1 MGSSLDPEN
10 IKEGDD
16 VYFECHINANPEVQ
30 RVLWYHNG
38 KPLEHRTNRG
48 IIIQNQT
55 LVLQKINRESAGF
68 YTCRAVNME
77 GEGESQ
83 PVELQEAFEGGDL
96 LKYRERRHQARRR
109 YTYPA
114 VSNGRPVRPDPPKN
128 CSIANRTTDTIEVE
142 CTAGFD
148 GGLPQTFFME
158 VYDSS
163 TSALHRNLSSSEP
176 VFVLTSL
183 RPGLAFLMVT
193 YAANSKGRS
202 ASFKLETFTL
212 KVAEKRTGPPTLFE
226 FTPVLGVVI
235 GVVLALIL
243 MALVIMVVMKMRRP
257 SPGLNGGHG
266 SNEELKGDLENKPL
280 NVGVLGG
287 GPRVKESSSVGES
300 EDNDPDIIPHKTDVM
315 TYQDYES
322 IDRKGPGRGGTNIE
336 TVPSVRT
343 IPHTVSYL
351 QRHSNH
357 HFTLQHNQSLRSARA
372 SYADLPLPPDAQPG
386 YQVSATDLCLFVAQ
400 RRSAYQPLPTDASD
414 ASPAPS
420 PSPSSAVASTAAGS
434 LAASPDGGHIYAA
447 VAPIARDAPRPASAH
462 IYAAVDTSP
471 RRALGRVS
479 PQHVPPAPSSSP
491 PADRSSALAPAAGAH
506 LYASLT
512 RPRSSAAHPSM
523 GGSGALAPAPAN
535 AVAHNNIYATID
547 ARRSTTTP
555 AASPAALA
563 YVTLGKRGHAR
574 SPLDFRDP
582 RTSVRPPVIRTPNE
596 SAV

>member
-1 MGSSLDPEN
+1 MNVSILSSSSSLSAETEYELVCQAWGSRPAAVISWWKGGTLALKEAVMTTSPDSNVTTSILKYRAEMSDSGKYLTCRAENKQIPQSAREDGIKLNIHYKPVVTLQMGSTLDPEN

-83 PVELQEAFEGGDL
+83 PVELQVMYKPYCRQHRKTVYGTALHEPASVTCEVEANPGPVTFRWTFNNTSEHL
-96 LKYRERRHQARRR
+96 PIPAS
-109 YTYPA
+109 A
-114 VSNGRPVRPDPPKN
+114 VSSHNFTSVASYAPKSHLDYGTLLCWAFNDIGVQSVPCAFAIIAAMRPDPPKN
-128 CSIANRTTDTIEVE
+128 CSIANRTTDMIEVE

-287 GPRVKESSSVGES
+287 GPRVKESASVGES

-336 TVPSVRT
+336 NVPSVRT
-343 IPHTVSYL
+343 LPHTAA
-351 QRHSNH
+351 Q
-357 HFTLQHNQSLRSARA
+357 QSSF
-372 SYADLPLPPDAQPG
+372 Y
-386 YQVSATDLCLFVAQ
+386 
-400 RRSAYQPLPTDASD
+400 
-414 ASPAPS
+414 
-420 PSPSSAVASTAAGS
+420 
-434 LAASPDGGHIYAA
+434 
-447 VAPIARDAPRPASAH
+447 
-462 IYAAVDTSP
+462 
-471 RRALGRVS
+471 
-479 PQHVPPAPSSSP
+479 
-491 PADRSSALAPAAGAH
+491 
-506 LYASLT
+506 
-512 RPRSSAAHPSM
+512 
-523 GGSGALAPAPAN
+523 
-535 AVAHNNIYATID
+535 
-547 ARRSTTTP
+547 TP
-555 AASPAALA
+555 A
-563 YVTLGKRGHAR
+563 
-574 SPLDFRDP
+574 
-582 RTSVRPPVIRTPNE
+582 
-596 SAV
+596 